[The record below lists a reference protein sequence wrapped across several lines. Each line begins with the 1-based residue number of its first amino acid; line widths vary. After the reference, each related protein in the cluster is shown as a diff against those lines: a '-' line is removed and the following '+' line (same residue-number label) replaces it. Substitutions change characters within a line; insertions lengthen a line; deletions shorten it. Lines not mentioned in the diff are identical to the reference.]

1 MRETLKWTL
10 GSSFYLR
17 WVAAVMF
24 LSLVSHVPCVLLAV
38 RVGVRVRR
46 ASRKVATE
54 GASLSFVLP
63 STASP
68 PASPLPYSPYPQD
81 KPHAPPAFNG
91 GGQRGQEQDYEDDEE
106 DFDSDEE

>member
-1 MRETLKWTL
+1 
-10 GSSFYLR
+10 
-17 WVAAVMF
+17 MF
-24 LSLVSHVPCVLLAV
+24 LPTVSHTPCVLLAV

-63 STASP
+63 NTASP
-68 PASPLPYSPYPQD
+68 PASPLPFSPNPQE
-81 KPHAPPAFNG
+81 KSHAPPAFNG

-106 DFDSDEE
+106 DFDSDEEWRWLFGVG